1 MDPMSDYGTEHNTC
15 YDGLIKPYDFLDLNK
30 ADFPWRRFG
39 FNRVG
44 EEPNS
49 IFLYNIEKS
58 ETNQLKVD

>member
-1 MDPMSDYGTEHNTC
+1 MDPMSDYGTEHSTC

-49 IFLYNIEKS
+49 IFLYNIE
-58 ETNQLKVD
+58 